1 MPGFKP
7 PFAPVCTQLPIDDEQ
22 NQKTGP
28 FSGYTVTDQRIA
40 FWGRGRFKLYV
51 QAKTSSTSNKFY
63 IKFSIQTLAGVV
75 LAESGDISV
84 TSTTFHIKSHEF
96 PDWFEGG
103 GRQVLLY
110 VKDKEGSGQTLTTKE
125 MRLEQQD

>member
-22 NQKTGP
+22 NAKTGP
-28 FSGYTVTDQRIA
+28 FSGWTATDQRIA

-51 QAKTSSTSNKFY
+51 QAKTSSTSNTFF
-63 IKFSIQTLAGVV
+63 IKFSIQTLAGAV
-75 LAESGDISV
+75 LSESGEITV
-84 TSTTFHIKSHEF
+84 TSTGFSLKSHQF
-96 PDWFEGG
+96 TDWFEGG
-103 GRQVLLY
+103 GRMVILY
-110 VKDKEGSGQTLTTKE
+110 VRDRTGSGQTLTTKE